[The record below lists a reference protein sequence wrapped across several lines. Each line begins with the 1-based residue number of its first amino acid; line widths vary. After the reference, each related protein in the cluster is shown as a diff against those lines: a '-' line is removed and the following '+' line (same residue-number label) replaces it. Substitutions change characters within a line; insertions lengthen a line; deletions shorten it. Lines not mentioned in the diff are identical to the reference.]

1 MRRFV
6 YLFKRVL
13 THGTLRFNTVRCE
26 QKEQQVVKID
36 VAFSRVTTVNDTCVN
51 DQCEMDVHA
60 RLSKQKRNE
69 AEAFIVTK
77 RVNFLSALSKFKGS
91 TDNTFTRPTS
101 LN

>member
-60 RLSKQKRNE
+60 RLSKQSKRSRSFYRDE
-69 AEAFIVTK
+69 ESEFSFCPLKVQ
-77 RVNFLSALSKFKGS
+77 RF
-91 TDNTFTRPTS
+91 DR
-101 LN
+101 